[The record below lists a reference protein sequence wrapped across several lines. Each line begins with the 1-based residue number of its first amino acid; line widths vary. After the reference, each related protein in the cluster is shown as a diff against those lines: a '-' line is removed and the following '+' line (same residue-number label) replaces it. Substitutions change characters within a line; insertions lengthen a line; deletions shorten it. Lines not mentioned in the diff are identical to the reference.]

1 MKEDTRNR
9 ILESAL
15 DLSQR
20 YGFWSFKVEDILQN
34 AHISR
39 ATFYKYFKN
48 VHDVLYTIID
58 DESDRV
64 EARMREAVG
73 RESQPYDKLRVF
85 VSIEIAG
92 MKDFFQTLN
101 IRMGETDGFPSFP
114 RHRIEKRNE
123 RDLSIIREVLLE
135 GKRAG
140 SLVFEELDLTA
151 RVVMGIAR
159 EIGLKS
165 IMENRDMQTVEREI
179 GIMLGALFFGISG
192 TVRR

>member
-15 DLSQR
+15 DLSRQ

-48 VHDVLYTIID
+48 VHDVLYTIMD
-58 DESDRV
+58 DASDRV
-64 EARMREAVG
+64 EARIREAVEK
-73 RESQPYDKLRVF
+73 ESQPYDKLRVF
-85 VSIEIAG
+85 VSIEITG
-92 MKDFFQTLN
+92 MRDFFQTLN
-101 IRMGETDGFPSFP
+101 IRMGETDGLPSVP

-123 RDLSIIREVLLE
+123 RDLRIIREILSE
-135 GKRAG
+135 GEHTG
-140 SLVFEELDLTA
+140 SLAFEDLDLTA
-151 RVVMGIAR
+151 RAVMGIAR

-165 IMENRDMQTVEREI
+165 IMENKDMQTVDREI
-179 GIMLGALFFGISG
+179 GVMLGALFFGISV

>member
-15 DLSQR
+15 DLSRR

-39 ATFYKYFKN
+39 ATFYKYFRN
-48 VHDVLYTIID
+48 VHDVLYTIMD

-85 VSIEIAG
+85 VSSEIAG
-92 MKDFFQTLN
+92 MRDFFQTLN

-135 GKRAG
+135 GERAG

-165 IMENRDMQTVEREI
+165 IMENKDMQTVEREI